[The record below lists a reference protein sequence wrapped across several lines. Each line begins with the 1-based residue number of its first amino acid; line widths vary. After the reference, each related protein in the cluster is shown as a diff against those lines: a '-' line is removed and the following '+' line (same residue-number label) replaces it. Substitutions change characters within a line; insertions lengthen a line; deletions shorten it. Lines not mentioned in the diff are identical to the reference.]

1 MNSSFKG
8 EAAMK
13 VPVHIQ
19 FHNME
24 PSAALEA
31 SAREHALKLESFAS
45 DIMACQVA
53 IELEQKHQTQG
64 RPHVVR
70 IDLTLPGRELVVN
83 RVSNEDAYVALR
95 EAFDSM
101 KRQLQDTVIQRRGH

>member
-13 VPVHIQ
+13 VPAHIQ
-19 FHNME
+19 FHNMD
-24 PSAALEA
+24 PSPALEA
-31 SAREHALKLESFAS
+31 AAREHALKLESFAS
-45 DIMACQVA
+45 DIMTCQVA
-53 IELEQKHQTQG
+53 IELEQKRQTQG
-64 RPHVVR
+64 RPYVVR

-95 EAFDSM
+95 DAFDSL